1 MRPLAA
7 LFSMSLRQALPV
19 RRTVI
24 LVLIQLIPALV
35 YLLSTQNRTPV
46 AALESFVAIGAAMLL
61 ALAVPVVAIVLGA
74 GALGAERR
82 DETLSFVALRP
93 IPRFALAG
101 IKTGAAIAAA
111 TAIGLVGVLALGI
124 VHVAQHGNVS
134 LIVGMAYAVFITT
147 ALYTSVLV
155 PLGFL
160 TDRAV
165 LVAMVY
171 LFIVEGG
178 VISALPALATIS
190 PWRIG
195 LSAFAAVAND
205 PPPIVDDL
213 MGSLTP
219 SAVAPTVAV
228 VIVFVVAV
236 ALTTVMLR
244 QRDLA

>member
-1 MRPLAA
+1 MRPLTA
-7 LFSMSLRQALPV
+7 LMAMSLRQALPV
-19 RRTVI
+19 RRTII
-24 LVLIQLIPALV
+24 LVLIQLLPGLV
-35 YLLSTQNRTPV
+35 YLLSTQNRTAD
-46 AALESFVAIGAAMLL
+46 AAFEAFVAIGAAMLL

-82 DETLSFVALRP
+82 DETLSFIALRP

-101 IKTGAAIAAA
+101 VKTFAAIAGG
-111 TAIGLVGVLALGI
+111 TLIGLVGAVTLGI
-124 VHVAQHGNVS
+124 AHAAQHGNVS
-134 LIVGMAYAVFITT
+134 LIWGMAFAVFIAT

-165 LVAMVY
+165 LVGMIY
-171 LFIVEGG
+171 LFVVEGG

-195 LSAFAAVAND
+195 LAGFAAVAD
-205 PPPIVDDL
+205 TELSVVDDII
-213 MGSLTP
+213 GSLTP
-219 SAVAPTVAV
+219 SIAMPMLAVISVLV
-228 VIVFVVAV
+228 VSV

-244 QRDLA
+244 NRDLA

>member
-1 MRPLAA
+1 MV
-7 LFSMSLRQALPV
+7 MSLRQALPV

-35 YLLSTQNRTPV
+35 YLLSTQNRTAE

-93 IPRFALAG
+93 IPRIALAG
-101 IKTGAAIAAA
+101 VKTFAAIVAG
-111 TAIGLVGVLALGI
+111 TAIGLVGALTLG
-124 VHVAQHGNVS
+124 VAHVAQHGNAS
-134 LIVGMAYAVFITT
+134 LIVGMAFAVFITT
-147 ALYTSVLV
+147 ALYTSILT

-165 LVAMVY
+165 LIAMIY
-171 LFIVEGG
+171 LFVVEGG
-178 VISALPALATIS
+178 VISALGALATIS

-195 LSAFAAVAND
+195 LSAFGAVASGA
-205 PPPIVDDL
+205 PPIVDDL
-213 MGSLTP
+213 IGTLTP
-219 SAVAPTVAV
+219 SAVSPLITVGV
-228 VIVFVVAV
+228 VFIVSISVTA
-236 ALTTVMLR
+236 VMLR

>member
-1 MRPLAA
+1 MRPLTA
-7 LFSMSLRQALPV
+7 LTAMSLRQALPV

-35 YLLSTQNRTPV
+35 YLLSTQNRTPD

-74 GALGAERR
+74 GALGTERR
-82 DETLSFVALRP
+82 DETLSFIALRP
-93 IPRFALAG
+93 IPRSALAG
-101 IKTGAAIAAA
+101 VKTFAAIVGG
-111 TAIGLVGVLALGI
+111 TIIGLVGAITLGI
-124 VHVAQHGNVS
+124 AHVAQYGDVS
-134 LIVGMAYAVFITT
+134 LIWGMTFAVFVTA

-165 LVAMVY
+165 LIGMVY
-171 LFIVEGG
+171 LFVVEGG
-178 VISALPALATIS
+178 VIRALPALATIS

-195 LSAFAAVAND
+195 LAGFAAVAGTA
-205 PPPIVDDL
+205 PPIVDDVI
-213 MGSLTP
+213 GSLTSSVVMP
-219 SAVAPTVAV
+219 LVAV
-228 VIVFVVAV
+228 VAVFSVSV

-244 QRDLA
+244 SRDLA

>member
-1 MRPLAA
+1 MKPLTS
-7 LFSMSLRQALPV
+7 LMMMSLRQALPL

-35 YLLSTQNRTPV
+35 YLLSTQNRTAA
-46 AALESFVAIGAAMLL
+46 AALESFVAVGAAMLL
-61 ALAVPVVAIVLGA
+61 GLAVPVVAIVLGA

-82 DETLSFVALRP
+82 DETLSFIALRP
-93 IPRFALAG
+93 IPRIVLAG
-101 IKTGAAIAAA
+101 VKTLAAIIAG
-111 TAIGLVGVLALGI
+111 TAIGWVGALALGFA
-124 VHVAQHGNVS
+124 HVAQHGGPS
-134 LIVGMAYAVFITT
+134 LIGGMGFAVFITT
-147 ALYTSVLV
+147 SLYTSVLV

-165 LVAMVY
+165 LIAMVY
-171 LFIVEGG
+171 LFVFEGG

-195 LSAFAAVAND
+195 LSAFGAVVSD
-205 PPPIVDDL
+205 PPPILDDL
-213 MGSLTP
+213 IGSLTP
-219 SAVAPTVAV
+219 SAVAPLVATVAV
-228 VIVFVVAV
+228 FLVSV

>member
-1 MRPLAA
+1 MRPLTA
-7 LFSMSLRQALPV
+7 LMAMSLRQSLPL

-35 YLLSTQNRTPV
+35 YLLSTQNRTAD
-46 AALESFVAIGAAMLL
+46 AALESFVTIGAAMLL

-82 DETLSFVALRP
+82 DETLSFIALRP
-93 IPRFALAG
+93 IPRSALAG
-101 IKTGAAIAAA
+101 VKTLAAIVGG
-111 TAIGLVGVLALGI
+111 TLIGLVGAVTLGI
-124 VHVAQHGNVS
+124 AHVAQHGDVS
-134 LIVGMAYAVFITT
+134 LIWGMTFAVFVTT
-147 ALYTSVLV
+147 ALYTSLLV

-165 LVAMVY
+165 LIGMVY
-171 LFIVEGG
+171 LFVVEGG

-195 LSAFAAVAND
+195 MAGFVAVAGIE
-205 PPPIVDDL
+205 PSVVDDAI
-213 MGSLTP
+213 GSLTP
-219 SAVAPTVAV
+219 SVVMPVVAV
-228 VIVFVVAV
+228 VAVFLVSV

-244 QRDLA
+244 GRDLA